1 MFTEPQRELSLRDP
15 AREILDLERFE
26 EVQVLDVQVDVGEQS
41 PEDIGNMVSLLA
53 SDEAR
58 SVTGQT
64 INVSGGMVLD

>member
-1 MFTEPQRELSLRDP
+1 MSPEHQRALSLRDP